1 MKKIQRKRGENRE
14 EKENIEQMF
23 LTEPLSQVVC
33 VSVCVHV
40 LPMLWLHKSVYTMLL
55 WGPLLNAD
63 PHDVNTF

>member
-1 MKKIQRKRGENRE
+1 M
-14 EKENIEQMF
+14 KENTEQMF

-33 VSVCVHV
+33 VSVNVHV

-63 PHDVNTF
+63 SHEVNTFWVEDLWSGAIFGG